1 MSDLFH
7 FPPAEAAPANN
18 QPRTRAM
25 IVARISSHVVSKP
38 SAYGKDVEYARLS
51 DADHAYVRSVIET
64 LWDHRTPL
72 RQVMDKASGLFGR
85 RNQSRQTQGEVLE
98 GLREKLAQPHP
109 VIRGRKGEDFT
120 LKQLKALNRI
130 IDDVNA
136 LLGGETIEH
145 VAVPKP

>member
-7 FPPAEAAPANN
+7 FPPEDQTPAPKT
-18 QPRTRAM
+18 PRTRAM

-51 DADHAYVRSVIET
+51 DADHAYARLIIET
-64 LWDHRTPL
+64 LHDFRGSL
-72 RQVMDKASGLFGR
+72 RAVMDKASGLFGR
-85 RNQSRQTQGEVLE
+85 RNQSRQTQGELLD

-109 VIRGRKGEDFT
+109 AIRGRKGEDFT
-120 LKQLKALNRI
+120 LKQLRALNRI

-136 LLGGETIEH
+136 LLGEETIEH
-145 VAVPKP
+145 VNVPKP

>member
-1 MSDLFH
+1 MSELFH
-7 FPPAEAAPANN
+7 FPPAAAEPANN

-51 DADHAYVRSVIET
+51 EADHAYVRSVIET

-120 LKQLKALNRI
+120 LKQLSALNKI

-136 LLGGETIEH
+136 LLGDQTIEH
-145 VAVPKP
+145 VTVPKP

>member
-1 MSDLFH
+1 MSDLFQ
-7 FPPAEAAPANN
+7 FPPPEPAAEK

-51 DADHAYVRSVIET
+51 DADHAYARLIIET
-64 LWDHRTPL
+64 LHDFRGSL
-72 RQVMDKASGLFGR
+72 RAVMDKASGLFGR
-85 RNQSRQTQGEVLE
+85 RNQSRQTQGELLD

-109 VIRGRKGEDFT
+109 AIRGRKGEDFT

-136 LLGGETIEH
+136 LIGEGSIAQ

>member
-7 FPPAEAAPANN
+7 FPPEEAPAPN

-51 DADHAYVRSVIET
+51 DADHAHARLIIET
-64 LWDHRTPL
+64 LHDFRGSL
-72 RQVMDKASGLFGR
+72 RAVMDQASGLFGR
-85 RNQSRQTQGEVLE
+85 RNQSRQSQGELLD

-109 VIRGRKGEDFT
+109 AIRGRKGEDFT

-136 LLGGETIEH
+136 LLGEEAIEH
-145 VAVPKP
+145 VNVPKP